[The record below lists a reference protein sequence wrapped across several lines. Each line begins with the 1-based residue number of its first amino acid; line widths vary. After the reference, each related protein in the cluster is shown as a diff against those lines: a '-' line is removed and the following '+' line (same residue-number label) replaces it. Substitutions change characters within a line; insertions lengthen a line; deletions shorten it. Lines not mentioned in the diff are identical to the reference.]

1 MTSADTDPYRLTA
14 ADDPPGTRSPGTRA
28 PDRQSP
34 GTQSPAVSRGDVV
47 RTLLWTVLVISAA
60 TNMMASYAAAGIWL
74 NLASGLVTLLS
85 AGTLVARKLR
95 GRR

>member
-1 MTSADTDPYRLTA
+1 MTSAHTDPYRLTA
-14 ADDPPGTRSPGTRA
+14 TDDSPGTQS
-28 PDRQSP
+28 PGTQSP

-60 TNMMASYAAAGIWL
+60 VNLMASYAAAGIWL

>member
-1 MTSADTDPYRLTA
+1 MTSMHPDPDPYADPYRFAA
-14 ADDPPGTRSPGTRA
+14 ADTL
-28 PDRQSP
+28 P
-34 GTQSPAVSRGDVV
+34 GTQPPAVSRADVV

-60 TNMMASYAAAGIWL
+60 TNMVASYAAAGIWL